1 VLFLD
6 EPTAGLDPAARTA
19 TWEVVRQLAADG
31 AAVLLTTQLIEE
43 AERVAQRVA
52 ILDRGQLVAAGTPSE
67 LIRAASARQLTF
79 RAVPGIDPEAL
90 ASALGAPV
98 EVDTVIPADGV
109 ASYRVLADPDPAMVA
124 RLAAWLSERGTL
136 LEELRVGGGTLE
148 QVFLGLTSAD
158 RAAGRASGPA
168 AGERQARRRRGRRQ
182 SAGAASPRDAS
193 PGDAA

>member
-1 VLFLD
+1 
-6 EPTAGLDPAARTA
+6 
-19 TWEVVRQLAADG
+19 VR
-31 AAVLLTTQLIEE
+31 
-43 AERVAQRVA
+43 
-52 ILDRGQLVAAGTPSE
+52 
-67 LIRAASARQLTF
+67 
-79 RAVPGIDPEAL
+79 GIDPEAL

-158 RAAGRASGPA
+158 RAADRAAGRASGPA